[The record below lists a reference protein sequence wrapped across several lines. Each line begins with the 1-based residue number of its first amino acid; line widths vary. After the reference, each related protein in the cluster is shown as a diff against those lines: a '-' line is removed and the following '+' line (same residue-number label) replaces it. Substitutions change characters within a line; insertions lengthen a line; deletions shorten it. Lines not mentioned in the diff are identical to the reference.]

1 MKKQSSFQQT
11 PPFDLRP
18 ASVEEAGLFYSNDER
33 DEALGTVG
41 HLRMDFGSGGKGFH
55 HTWWPHNEDRF
66 NTPEFKEALQKFV
79 DAMRQD
85 GPLKNL
91 AAMNTYCWHNG
102 GEIAE
107 NDRVYGFISETEH
120 YRFCLRCTPRPGD
133 YQGYLYVY
141 DLRQQEMARQ
151 DKLVGRVSYAS
162 GEKQEFTDAGQYLQA
177 IREEL
182 PYTQGNSFRRN
193 VEGGD
198 PRCSFHWFGNS
209 GRLYVFEAPIDL
221 LAFLTLYPEAWREHS
236 YVALCGTSEQA
247 MLWMLEKDPRIQRVV
262 LCLDHDAAGIEATG
276 RLTDLLREHGHTRVS
291 VQRPEYKDWD
301 EDLKALH
308 GLPAQP
314 AEQHPQLQA
323 AELVCARI
331 AVKCMDLKP
340 DGAMQQVPHLFQ
352 CYRKCLKEK
361 KLETAMDCMEEMAA
375 LSLLVTL
382 RECRQ
387 LGTALTPT
395 QGSQYLQSH
404 ILPHQNRMA
413 IRNRTEEISAQLQ
426 NALAKSGAPGV
437 RGEAEKREIASAW
450 LELALSCA
458 KVSVKND
465 ADELKAME
473 KQKQALGMEM
483 G

>member
-1 MKKQSSFQQT
+1 
-11 PPFDLRP
+11 
-18 ASVEEAGLFYSNDER
+18 
-33 DEALGTVG
+33 
-41 HLRMDFGSGGKGFH
+41 
-55 HTWWPHNEDRF
+55 
-66 NTPEFKEALQKFV
+66 
-79 DAMRQD
+79 
-85 GPLKNL
+85 
-91 AAMNTYCWHNG
+91 
-102 GEIAE
+102 
-107 NDRVYGFISETEH
+107 
-120 YRFCLRCTPRPGD
+120 
-133 YQGYLYVY
+133 
-141 DLRQQEMARQ
+141 
-151 DKLVGRVSYAS
+151 
-162 GEKQEFTDAGQYLQA
+162 
-177 IREEL
+177 
-182 PYTQGNSFRRN
+182 
-193 VEGGD
+193 
-198 PRCSFHWFGNS
+198 
-209 GRLYVFEAPIDL
+209 
-221 LAFLTLYPEAWREHS
+221 
-236 YVALCGTSEQA
+236 
-247 MLWMLEKDPRIQRVV
+247 MLWMLEKDPRLQKVV

-276 RLTDLLREHGHTRVS
+276 RLTDILREHGHTRVS
-291 VQRPEYKDWD
+291 VLRPEYKDWD
-301 EDLKALH
+301 EDLKALN

-340 DGAMQQVPHLFQ
+340 DEAVQQVPALFQ

-361 KLETAMDCMEEMAA
+361 KLETAMDCMEEIAA

-387 LGTALTPT
+387 LGTALTPA

-426 NALAKSGAPGV
+426 TALAKSGAPGV

>member
-1 MKKQSSFQQT
+1 M
-11 PPFDLRP
+11 
-18 ASVEEAGLFYSNDER
+18 LFR
-33 DEALGTVG
+33 
-41 HLRMDFGSGGKGFH
+41 
-55 HTWWPHNEDRF
+55 
-66 NTPEFKEALQKFV
+66 
-79 DAMRQD
+79 
-85 GPLKNL
+85 
-91 AAMNTYCWHNG
+91 
-102 GEIAE
+102 
-107 NDRVYGFISETEH
+107 
-120 YRFCLRCTPRPGD
+120 
-133 YQGYLYVY
+133 
-141 DLRQQEMARQ
+141 
-151 DKLVGRVSYAS
+151 
-162 GEKQEFTDAGQYLQA
+162 
-177 IREEL
+177 
-182 PYTQGNSFRRN
+182 
-193 VEGGD
+193 
-198 PRCSFHWFGNS
+198 
-209 GRLYVFEAPIDL
+209 
-221 LAFLTLYPEAWREHS
+221 S
-236 YVALCGTSEQA
+236 YV
-247 MLWMLEKDPRIQRVV
+247 
-262 LCLDHDAAGIEATG
+262 
-276 RLTDLLREHGHTRVS
+276 RLTDILREHGHTQVS
-291 VQRPEYKDWD
+291 VLRPEYKDWD
-301 EDLKALH
+301 EDLKALN
-308 GLPAQP
+308 GRPAQP

-361 KLETAMDCMEEMAA
+361 KLETAMDCMEEIAA
-375 LSLLVTL
+375 LSLLMTL

-387 LGTALTPT
+387 LGTALTPA

-426 NALAKSGAPGV
+426 TALAKSGAPGV